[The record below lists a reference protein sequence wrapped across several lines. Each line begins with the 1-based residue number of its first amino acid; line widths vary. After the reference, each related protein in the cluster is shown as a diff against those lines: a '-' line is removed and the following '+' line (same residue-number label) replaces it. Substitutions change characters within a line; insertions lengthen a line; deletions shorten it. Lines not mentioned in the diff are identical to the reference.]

1 MHLTGIEAQKFVSIC
16 NEQDEYSLV
25 HPMSQGIAQILLETL
40 EKNDY
45 EVYLNDS
52 NNHSNLFIVY
62 NKLDD
67 SYTEHTLEELLYK
80 PLLFEIEEDSSLN
93 KANNHYKNLLKAF
106 LDKNLSPLQYESSI
120 RDELERYH
128 GTRYFDEDDNLLWN
142 CIDYTTRDWIE
153 INGEYYEK
161 ESSAF
166 MYYLTIGDSFP
177 DLEKKYGELHFPEN
191 AMNDGKIIF
200 FSNEYELN
208 SYLMELH
215 DLLDHQAIQNYMKE
229 FFLYDDADLIVAYNP
244 GLDLGAAQFIAQI
257 AEEQEINVRSHTSL
271 ENIVSSIDMNNLSQ
285 QEREQVEH
293 IVQNKTLKRE
303 SIDVTKELFET
314 FFNTL
319 SEQSKK
325 QVSHDL
331 ENIKGKGLYVYSA
344 TPDYHIVLS
353 QRDKEKFCVHSL
365 YDQVDCGLEHG
376 SYDIASFESA
386 EKVVLAKIAS
396 YLEHEPNDPLYQYD
410 VIDKTS
416 IQKENI
422 IEVQRHQFDS
432 FYAKLPS
439 NFRESVQ
446 DSFDYHQAVGV
457 YAYHLHNLPFNYMV
471 VGQTNEE
478 KFVGWDFHI
487 HGTTMGFEQITEP
500 QDTLESAQSLVM
512 DYMIDWSAN
521 NYVKHEIVDYIADA
535 TEKEFYG
542 IMKEDLKAIFEHY
555 NKYTAGKDDKIELV
569 DLKAYQF
576 GQTDGK
582 VKVVVEFKGNLSE
595 DALFNILHGKDIPGH
610 YSDGFTVNGVDI
622 DLNPI
627 KAEKSGTIAQYLNML
642 ERIQKNEDKFLLEK
656 QTKQEP
662 RQQTDSAVD
671 RYFEQIRNSLGNGEV
686 TIKQVLHAAAVAL
699 EGFSASEKQQ
709 ISSFISDKGA
719 SSGQKIGKV
728 ISDTLKINLN
738 ERQTFKRKQNDVG
751 ERQR

>member
-1 MHLTGIEAQKFVSIC
+1 MHLTYNDAKKFVSIC
-16 NEQDEYSLV
+16 NEHGSDVLF
-25 HPMSQGIAQILLETL
+25 HPMSTGMAHIILETL

-45 EVYLNDS
+45 EVHLNND
-52 NNHSNLFIVY
+52 NEQGKLFLIHDKVDGSQAEY
-62 NKLDD
+62 
-67 SYTEHTLEELLYK
+67 TLEELLWK
-80 PLLFEIEEDSSLN
+80 TRLFEVKDNPSLN
-93 KANNHYKNLLKAF
+93 KANKHCMYLLDAF
-106 LDKNLSPLQYESSI
+106 LNKDLLPLQYEEAIQS
-120 RDELERYH
+120 ELERYH
-128 GTRYFDEDDNLLWN
+128 GTRLFNEDDTLIWN
-142 CIDYTTRDWIE
+142 CIDYTTRNWIE
-153 INGEYYEK
+153 IGKSYYEK
-161 ESSAF
+161 DDTMF
-166 MYYLTIGDSFP
+166 CLTIDSSFP
-177 DLEKKYGELHFPEN
+177 DLEREYGEIHFPEE
-191 AMNDGKIIF
+191 AMNDGRLIF
-200 FSNEYELN
+200 FANEYELD
-208 SYLMELH
+208 SYLIELH
-215 DLLDHQAIQNYMKE
+215 GLLGHDAIENYMKE

-244 GLDLGAAQFIAQI
+244 GLDLVAAQFIAQI
-257 AEEQEINVRSHTSL
+257 AEEQGINVRSHTSL

-293 IVQNKTLKRE
+293 IVQNKTLKVE

-365 YDQVDCGLEHG
+365 YSNSEYGLEHG
-376 SYDIASFESA
+376 SYDFANLELA
-386 EKVVLAKIAS
+386 EKSALSKIFL
-396 YLEHEPNDPLYQYD
+396 YLEHKVDDPLYRYNI
-410 VIDKTS
+410 IDKT
-416 IQKENI
+416 IKQKENS
-422 IEVQRHQFDS
+422 IEIQRHQFDS

-446 DSFDYHQAVGV
+446 DSFDYHQVVGV

-487 HGTTMGFEQITEP
+487 HGTTLGFEQITEP

-512 DYMIDWSAN
+512 DYMIDWSTN

-582 VKVVVEFKGNLSE
+582 VKVLVEFKGDLSE
-595 DALFNILHGKDIPGH
+595 DALFNILHDKDIPGH
-610 YSDGFTVNGVDI
+610 YSGGFTVNGVDI

-627 KAEKSGTIAQYLNML
+627 KAEKSGTIAQYLEML
-642 ERIQKNEDKFLLEK
+642 EHIQRNEDQFLVEK
-656 QTKQEP
+656 QKKQDP
-662 RQQTDSAVD
+662 IQQADNAVD

>member
-1 MHLTGIEAQKFVSIC
+1 MNMHLTYTEPKKFVSVC
-16 NEQDEYSLV
+16 NEHGSELLP
-25 HPMSQGIAQILLETL
+25 HPMSTGIAQIILETL
-40 EKNDY
+40 EKNGY
-45 EVYLNDS
+45 EIHLNNYNEHDK
-52 NNHSNLFIVY
+52 LFLVHDNIDGSEIEY
-62 NKLDD
+62 
-67 SYTEHTLEELLYK
+67 TLEELLWK
-80 PLLFEIEEDSSLN
+80 PTLLEITDDPLLN
-93 KANNHYKNLLKAF
+93 KANNHCRNLLKVF
-106 LDKNLSPLQYESSI
+106 LDNNTTPLEYERFI
-120 RDELERYH
+120 QDELEKYH
-128 GTRYFDEDDNLLWN
+128 GTRFFDEDDNLLWN
-142 CIDYTTRDWIE
+142 SIDYTTREWIE
-153 INGEYYEK
+153 INKNYYEK
-161 ESSAF
+161 DDS
-166 MYYLTIGDSFP
+166 MLCLTIGDSFP

-200 FSNEYELN
+200 FSDQYELD

-229 FFLYDDADLIVAYNP
+229 FFLYDDADLIVAFNP
-244 GLDLGAAQFIAQI
+244 GLDLAAAQFIAQI
-257 AEEQEINVRSHTSL
+257 AEDQGINVRSHTSL
-271 ENIVSSIDMNNLSQ
+271 ENIISNIDMNELSQ
-285 QEREQVEH
+285 DERQQVEY
-293 IVQNKTLKRE
+293 IKQNNTLKVT
-303 SIDVTKELFET
+303 SIEVTKELFDT

-319 SEQSKK
+319 SEQSKE

-331 ENIKGKGLYVYSA
+331 ENIRGKGLYIYSVS
-344 TPDYHIVLS
+344 PDYHVVLS
-353 QRDKEKFCVHSL
+353 QRDGEKFCVHNVYGS
-365 YDQVDCGLEHG
+365 DSGLEHG
-376 SYDIASFESA
+376 SYDIASLEAA
-386 EKVVLAKIAS
+386 EKVVLAKLAS

-512 DYMIDWSAN
+512 DYMIDWSTN

-535 TEKEFYG
+535 TEEEFYR
-542 IMKEDLKAIFEHY
+542 IMREDLKAIFEHY

-582 VKVVVEFKGNLSE
+582 VKVLVEFKGDLSE
-595 DALFNILHGKDIPGH
+595 DALFNILHDKDIPGH

-627 KAEKSGTIAQYLNML
+627 KEEKSGTIAQYLNML

-656 QTKQEP
+656 QKKQEP

-671 RYFEQIRNSLGNGEV
+671 RYFEQIRDSLGNGEV

-728 ISDTLKINLN
+728 ISDTLKINLS
-738 ERQTFKRKQNDVG
+738 ERQTFKRKQKDVG